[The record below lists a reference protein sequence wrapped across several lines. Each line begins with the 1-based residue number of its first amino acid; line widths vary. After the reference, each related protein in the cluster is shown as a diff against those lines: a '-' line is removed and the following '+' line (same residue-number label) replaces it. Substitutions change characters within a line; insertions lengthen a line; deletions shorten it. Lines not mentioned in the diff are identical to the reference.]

1 MISID
6 SIFFFCFIMSI
17 SIVTLSSI
25 SKSNET
31 GKWVTEDGTVISG
44 VGVSMRKFNCDNK
57 TWAVCICKEN
67 RVALTREE
75 QGAIGSKQPYL
86 LPNEPLL
93 NAGGLEISIL
103 EVGREIYKRIE
114 GETCS
119 DEKALEVTQKA
130 KELGLK
136 FSNRHFLHHILRET
150 IEKKDTSIL
159 DALNRLL
166 SEEFTR
172 KFKDSVQI
180 NENTKVY
187 VYTRPGG
194 KTGVATFIIDYND
207 TKTDVD
213 ALMNKGFCNWFSPK
227 KVPAICDNSYYET
240 KDHRFVTKEQ
250 CWRTLSEFHTVHSE
264 LGCDLSR
271 WGALDYY
278 HAMMAYIFV

>member
-166 SEEFTR
+166 SRNLLESLKTLY
-172 KFKDSVQI
+172 KL
-180 NENTKVY
+180 TKIQSICLY
-187 VYTRPGG
+187 
-194 KTGVATFIIDYND
+194 KT
-207 TKTDVD
+207 
-213 ALMNKGFCNWFSPK
+213 W
-227 KVPAICDNSYYET
+227 
-240 KDHRFVTKEQ
+240 
-250 CWRTLSEFHTVHSE
+250 W
-264 LGCDLSR
+264 
-271 WGALDYY
+271 
-278 HAMMAYIFV
+278 

>member
-1 MISID
+1 
-6 SIFFFCFIMSI
+6 MSI

-25 SKSNET
+25 SKSDET
-31 GKWVTEDGTVISG
+31 GKWITEEGTLISG
-44 VGVSMRKFNCDNK
+44 IGVSMRKFNYDSK
-57 TWAVCICKEN
+57 TWLLSISKEN
-67 RVALTREE
+67 RVALTAAE

-86 LPNEPLL
+86 LPNEALL
-93 NAGGLEISIL
+93 NAGGVEISMV

-114 GETCS
+114 GVSCT
-119 DEKALEVTQKA
+119 DEKALEVAERAQ
-130 KELGLK
+130 ELGLK
-136 FSNRHFLHHILRET
+136 FSNRHFIHHILRET

-213 ALMNKGFCNWFSPK
+213 AMMSKGFCNWFSPK

-250 CWRTLSEFHTVHSE
+250 CWRTLSEFQVAHSE
-264 LGCDLSR
+264 MGCDLSR

-278 HAMMAYIFV
+278 HAMMPYIFV